1 MSNVVKVTPRP
12 PGRPR
17 SEGAKQAILEAAYS
31 LLRKGGITSASS
43 DELARAAGVSKATLY
58 RWWKTKEAIMLDAFF
73 EKMRPALPYEAH
85 GSPLEALRRNVV
97 RGAAWLQSEDGRIAV
112 RLISEVYEDP
122 KLRRLFLDH
131 FYLPRRALQLQLIQ
145 AAIAAGEL
153 RRDTDA
159 EVLVDA
165 LQGPLYFRFLIGHA
179 ALDKAFATKM
189 VTMVLKSVTA

>member
-1 MSNVVKVTPRP
+1 MTSAGTPPRRP

-17 SEGAKQAILEAAYS
+17 SEGARQAILEAAYS
-31 LLRKGGITSASS
+31 LLKKGGIASASS
-43 DELARAAGVSKATLY
+43 DDLAKAAGVSKATLY
-58 RWWKTKEAIMLDAFF
+58 RWWETKEAIMLDAFF
-73 EKMRPALPYEAH
+73 EKVKPVLPYEAE

-97 RGAAWLQSEDGRIAV
+97 RGADWLQSEDGRIAV
-112 RLISEVYEDP
+112 RLVSEVYEDP

-131 FYLPRRALQLQLIQ
+131 FYLPRRALQIQLIQ

-179 ALDKAFATKM
+179 PLDNAFANKM
-189 VTMVLKSVTA
+189 VKMVLKSVTT

>member
-73 EKMRPALPYEAH
+73 EKMRPALPYEAD

-131 FYLPRRALQLQLIQ
+131 FYLPRRALQVQLIQ